1 MSSAPIAQTAIAGEA
16 TTPAATV
23 TAIILAAGK
32 GTRMRSA
39 RSKLIHP
46 VAGWPMIR
54 HVIAAV
60 REAGATRAAVVL
72 GHEAEAVRVVL
83 PFDELSMSTVVQ
95 EPQLGTGHAVRVALD
110 ALSLPPPVDEVGGP
124 GVALILYG
132 DMPLIS
138 ATTLRAL
145 LDLHRRGDYPLSL
158 ISAVVANPYG
168 YGRILR
174 DADGRVVGVKEQKE
188 LTPDEEG
195 IAEINCGVYCADL
208 DWLRRGVRALPRHP
222 DGEYYLP
229 DLVPR
234 AVDSGGVGVLGDA
247 DAAEMQGVNDRAQL
261 ADADALMRARI
272 NRRHMLA
279 GVTIVDPARTY
290 IEPLVRIGADTVI
303 HPNTHLRGDTVI
315 GGDCA
320 VGPDSEIADSTL
332 LDGATVA
339 RSVVEGGARVG
350 RGCHVGPYAH
360 LRQGAVL
367 EEGAQIGNYAEVKN
381 AVIGPG
387 AVAHHVSYLG
397 DATVGEGT
405 NIGAGTI
412 IANYDGVNKHRT
424 TIGARVFVGS
434 NTVLRAPVTL
444 GDDSRTGAGA
454 VVLRDVAPGRTVAGV
469 PAREITPHP
478 PLPHAGPHPWLT
490 GPPDP
495 NRGSAGPA
503 HSPSQGEG
511 EQNAPAPLAARRE
524 EGLNMPTPPL
534 PRAGEGAG
542 G

>member
-1 MSSAPIAQTAIAGEA
+1 MSSPSALSPEPAANSDVATAPA
-16 TTPAATV
+16 AATV

-39 RSKLIHP
+39 RSKLVHP

-72 GHEAEAVRVVL
+72 GHEAEAVRAVL
-83 PFDELSMSTVVQ
+83 PVDEMSLSTVVQ

-110 ALSLPPPVDEVGGP
+110 ALPHPTPADPADPASGP

-132 DMPLIS
+132 DMPLVS
-138 ATTLRAL
+138 AATLRAL
-145 LDLHRRGDYPLSL
+145 LDLHWRDNYPLSL
-158 ISAVVANPYG
+158 VSAVVADPRG

-188 LTPDEEG
+188 LAPHEEG

-208 DWLRRGVRALPRHP
+208 DWLRQAVRALPRHP

-229 DLVPR
+229 DLTPHAVR
-234 AVDSGGVGVLGDA
+234 AGGVGVLGDT

-290 IEPLVRIGADTVI
+290 IEPAVRIGADTVI
-303 HPNTHLRGDTVI
+303 HPNTHLRGETVI
-315 GGDCA
+315 GGACA

-332 LDGATVA
+332 LDGATVV

-360 LRQGAVL
+360 LRRGAVL
-367 EEGAQIGNYAEVKN
+367 EDGAQIGNYAEVKN

-387 AVAHHVSYLG
+387 AVSHHVSYLG

-434 NTVLRAPVTL
+434 DTVLRAPVTL

-454 VVLRDVAPGRTVAGV
+454 VVLRDVAPGQTVAGV
-469 PAREITPHP
+469 PAREIP
-478 PLPHAGPHPWLT
+478 
-490 GPPDP
+490 
-495 NRGSAGPA
+495 SA
-503 HSPSQGEG
+503 
-511 EQNAPAPLAARRE
+511 
-524 EGLNMPTPPL
+524 PPL
-534 PRAGEGAG
+534 PRQGEGVG
-542 G
+542 GEGNP